1 MQALGEALTMLT
13 IFLPAWTGWTLAV
26 LVVVAWL
33 WVWALCRAAA
43 LGDEMINSLRRDLA
57 GQDTACGARDAEA
70 EPRLTPQRAEAAM
83 ATATIGSGQGE
94 GHGILDDEPLDPDE
108 LCGSI
113 QGY

>member
-13 IFLPAWTGWTLAV
+13 IFLPAWSGWTLAV
-26 LVVVAWL
+26 LIVVAWL

-43 LGDEMINSLRRDLA
+43 LGDAMIDSLWRDLA
-57 GQDTACGARDAEA
+57 GQDVACGARDVEA

-83 ATATIGSGQGE
+83 ASATIGSGEGE
-94 GHGILDDEPLDPDE
+94 VHGILDDEPLDPDE

-113 QGY
+113 HGY

>member
-13 IFLPAWTGWTLAV
+13 IFLPAWSGWTLAV

-43 LGDEMINSLRRDLA
+43 LGDAMIDSLRQDLV
-57 GQDTACGARDAEA
+57 GQDVACGARDVEA
-70 EPRLTPQRAEAAM
+70 EPRLRPQRAEAAM
-83 ATATIGSGQGE
+83 ASATIGSGE
-94 GHGILDDEPLDPDE
+94 DEVHGILDDEPLDPDE

-113 QGY
+113 HGY